1 MLGKVLSI
9 TNNDIRWLITVLS
22 IFQSLNFDRSPLRP
36 LFRGETN
43 RNKQRCDFPPHKNKK
58 ILQVVVPEKKLHN
71 RKKNPADKQ
80 DSCTE
85 KFLSPSQPALWVV
98 YNGPSLNS
106 RYYSNGMKQITSDQA
121 ISFDHFINILLVV
134 TIAIVEPVKN
144 TLQLQFSFLSAI
156 N

>member
-36 LFRGETN
+36 LFRGRPLEISRGVTS
-43 RNKQRCDFPPHKNKK
+43 RPTKKK

-106 RYYSNGMKQITSDQA
+106 HYYSNGMKQITSDQA
-121 ISFDHFINILLVV
+121 VSFDHFINILSVV

>member
-36 LFRGETN
+36 LFRGRPLEISRGVTS
-43 RNKQRCDFPPHKNKK
+43 RPTKKN

-121 ISFDHFINILLVV
+121 ISFDHFINILSVV